1 MGTLLIIDDSPVQR
15 ALIRR
20 VLSEGGRFVQ
30 VIEAGDGIEGLKLL
44 MSQPVD
50 MVLCD
55 LEMPRLRGDKV
66 LALASSPKF
75 SHVPFLMLSAVLD
88 SKQRVALLRCGARD
102 VIAKPVDE
110 RELAARID
118 LHLELARLQR
128 ELAERNALLEQLSCT
143 DALTQ
148 LRNRRALD
156 EAVSLEWQRSQ
167 RLGTPFSIVI
177 GDVDHFKRINDGHGH
192 PFGDA
197 VLQQVG
203 ACFTR
208 RIRAT
213 DTAGRFGGEEFMA
226 ILAAPVAGALTF
238 AEHLRRDIEALS
250 ISAPAGG
257 CVSPTMSFGVAARGS
272 EHALPEQ
279 VIAAA
284 DAALYCAKRAGR
296 NRVEAAQA
304 PAQIASGAALREC
317 ASR

>member
-20 VLSEGGRFVQ
+20 VLSEGGRFTQ
-30 VIEAGDGIEGLKLL
+30 VIEACDGIEGLKLL

-66 LALASSPKF
+66 LALASSPEF
-75 SHVPFLMLSAVLD
+75 SRVPFLMLSAVLD
-88 SKQRVALLRCGARD
+88 SKQRVALLRRGARD

-110 RELAARID
+110 HELAARID

-143 DALTQ
+143 DALT
-148 LRNRRALD
+148 LLCNRRALD
-156 EAVSLEWQRSQ
+156 DAVGLEWQRSR

-197 VLQQVG
+197 VLQQIG

-213 DTAGRFGGEEFMA
+213 DTAGRLGGEEFMA
-226 ILAAPVAGALTF
+226 ILAAPVEGALTF
-238 AEHLRRDIEALS
+238 AEHLRSDIAALS
-250 ISAPAGG
+250 IPVLAGG

-272 EHALPEQ
+272 EHVLSEQ

-296 NRVEAAQA
+296 NRVEAA
-304 PAQIASGAALREC
+304 PAATRIRRRAARG
-317 ASR
+317 R